1 MSDLSDSVGDHL
13 KGQGDLITFEQFS
26 LCLLRRLSKILH
38 PIY

>member
-1 MSDLSDSVGDHL
+1 MSDLSDSVGDL
-13 KGQGDLITFEQFS
+13 KGQGNLITFEQFS